1 MKRRDFIVAG
11 AALAGVPRA
20 DLAGVER
27 PSTAVGTRPGP
38 KTGVRVGMAQILV
51 RTSAAAENLARAEA
65 AVARA
70 KALECD
76 IVVLPECL
84 DLGWTNP
91 AARQLATPIP
101 GPFSDRLAGA
111 ARQHAI
117 HVVAGLHE
125 RDGER
130 LFNASVLFDEAGRLL
145 HKHHKINELD
155 IAWDLYARGDSLA
168 VAATRFG
175 KVAISICAD
184 NSPASVSL
192 GHAAGHMGAR
202 MILSPCAWAVPA
214 DYDPAREPYGWNV
227 WDQSYPDIA
236 RRHRMAVIGVSNV
249 GPVEAGPWKGRAC
262 IGSSL
267 AVSAHGTVL
276 VRGPYGVDADALLTV
291 DLPIEPGPAR

>member
-1 MKRRDFIVAG
+1 MKRRDFPA
-11 AALAGVPRA
+11 
-20 DLAGVER
+20 
-27 PSTAVGTRPGP
+27 RPGP

-70 KALECD
+70 KALDCD
-76 IVVLPECL
+76 VVVLPECL

-91 AARQLATPIP
+91 AARELATPIP
-101 GPFSDRLAGA
+101 GPFSDRLAAA
-111 ARQHAI
+111 ARRHAI
-117 HVVAGLHE
+117 HLVAGLHE

-130 LFNASVLFDEAGRLL
+130 LFNTSVLFDDAGRLL

-155 IAWDLYARGDSLA
+155 IAWDLYTRGDSLA

-175 KVAISICAD
+175 AVAISICAD

-192 GHAAGHMGAR
+192 GHAAGHLGAR

-214 DYDPAREPYGWNV
+214 DYDPAKEPYGWNV
-227 WDQSYPDIA
+227 WDDSYPAIA
-236 RRHRMAVIGVSNV
+236 RQHRMPVIGVSNV
-249 GPVEAGPWKGRAC
+249 GPIEAGPWKGRLC

-267 AVSAHGTVL
+267 AVCGHGTVL
-276 VRGPYGVDADALLTV
+276 VRGPYGVDAEALLTV
-291 DLPIEPGPAR
+291 DLPSEPAPTR